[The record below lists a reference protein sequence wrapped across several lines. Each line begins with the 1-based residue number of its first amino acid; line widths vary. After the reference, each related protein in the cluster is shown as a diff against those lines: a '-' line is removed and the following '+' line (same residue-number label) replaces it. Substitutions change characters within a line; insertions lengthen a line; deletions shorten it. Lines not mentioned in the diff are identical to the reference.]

1 MLKLFFNA
9 LSKFLCGILL
19 VGLLLF
25 LPAGTLNFP
34 NGWLF
39 CAVLFIPMLIL
50 GIVLFAFAKDLLKK
64 RLDTKEK
71 EATQK
76 GVVAFSA
83 IIFLAGF
90 VLAGLDF
97 RFGWSSVPKVVVI
110 IASALFLL
118 SYILYAEVMRENA
131 YLSRTVKVEDD
142 QKVIDT
148 GLYGI
153 IRHPMYMATIIM
165 FLSIPLI
172 LGSWLSFIIFLSY
185 PIIIAI
191 RIYNEEKVLE
201 KELKGYTEYKQK
213 VKYKVIPFIW

>member
-97 RFGWSSVPKVVVI
+97 RFGWSSVPKAVVI